1 MAERKDRLVRE
12 LVTPEGV
19 VLHLRLASAGARA
32 GAFTIDA
39 GIMLATLIAL
49 TIAAFG
55 LLSNEGAGNV
65 AAILWLLGF
74 FILRNFYF
82 TLFESGGRAATL
94 GKRALKL
101 RVVARDGGRL
111 TGGAI
116 LARNL
121 TREIEVFLPLLFLLA
136 AQAEGFSN
144 RWLTLFGFGWTAI
157 FMLFP
162 LFNRDRLRAGDLIAG
177 TWVVENERPK
187 IAPDLLAPNL
197 LEGAQPER
205 IERYAFT
212 PEELETY
219 GQMEVQ
225 RLADILHR
233 DDADTIVTVAG
244 VIRRKLGRPDHGSH
258 VGEDRA
264 FLDAYYAAARR
275 HLERRL
281 LFGKRKRDK
290 FDSEG

>member
-1 MAERKDRLVRE
+1 M
-12 LVTPEGV
+12 
-19 VLHLRLASAGARA
+19 LHLRLASAGARA

-39 GIMLATLIAL
+39 GIMLGTLIAL
-49 TIAAFG
+49 TIAAVG
-55 LLSNEGAGNV
+55 LLSERGSGNV

-74 FILRNFYF
+74 FLLRNFYF
-82 TLFESGGRAATL
+82 TLFESGARAATI
-94 GKRALKL
+94 GKRALNI

-121 TREIEVFLPLLFLLA
+121 TREIEVFMPLLFLLT
-136 AQAEGFSN
+136 AQAEGFSS
-144 RWLTLFGFGWTAI
+144 RWMTLFGLGWTAI

-187 IAPDLLAPNL
+187 IAPDLLA
-197 LEGAQPER
+197 ETQTEHV
-205 IERYAFT
+205 ERYAFT

-225 RLADILHR
+225 RLAEVLHR

-244 VIRRKLGRPDHGSH
+244 VIRRKIGRPDHGSH

-290 FDSEG
+290 FDLKVRNGP

>member
-1 MAERKDRLVRE
+1 MAKSKDRLVRE
-12 LVTPEGV
+12 LVTPEGA

-39 GIMLATLIAL
+39 GIMLGTLIAL

-55 LLSNEGAGNV
+55 LLSNKGAENV
-65 AAILWLLGF
+65 AAIIWLLGF

-82 TLFESGGRAATL
+82 TLFETGGRAATL
-94 GKRALKL
+94 GKRLLKL

-111 TGGAI
+111 TGGAV

-121 TREIEVFLPLLFLLA
+121 TREIEVFLPLIFLLS

-144 RWLTLFGFGWTAI
+144 RWMTLFGFAWTAI

-187 IAPDLLAPNL
+187 IAPDLLA
-197 LEGAQPER
+197 ETRTEHV
-205 IERYAFT
+205 ERYAFT

-233 DDADTIVTVAG
+233 NDADTIVTVAG
-244 VIRRKLGRPDHGSH
+244 VIRRKIGRSDHGSH